1 MASIARLP
9 SSTDDPRASG
19 STADRHESVER
30 TGAPLEVMS
39 THRFQSIANCKGGK
53 GPSTPLKRKKE
64 NGQPNISPRSH
75 LRADDFFYSRLTLH
89 ATQHSVPEQLL
100 SKGLFRHQARPPP
113 ALFSASP
120 LPRSA
125 HNRPG
130 FDGESAS
137 WQRLCAQ
144 HTLRLQNL
152 RPADASSV
160 ASRPGLA
167 TISPQ
172 RRTTEADQAASLVGR
187 HPTPETADRALKPC
201 APAAAETH
209 QPCWTWR
216 RGWPRRPCA
225 PPHRR

>member
-19 STADRHESVER
+19 STAARHESVER

-75 LRADDFFYSRLTLH
+75 LSADDFFYSRLTLH

-113 ALFSASP
+113 ALSFCFPAAPVRTQSS
-120 LPRSA
+120 R
-125 HNRPG
+125 

-152 RPADASSV
+152 RPADASSWARKV
-160 ASRPGLA
+160 ERSERAFPFERLSEMDRP
-167 TISPQ
+167 
-172 RRTTEADQAASLVGR
+172 RRSFS
-187 HPTPETADRALKPC
+187 
-201 APAAAETH
+201 AAAKSGSYSR
-209 QPCWTWR
+209 WTPPSPLF
-216 RGWPRRPCA
+216 GWA
-225 PPHRR
+225 PGALLSLLRVQLQSCGKK

>member
-1 MASIARLP
+1 MIASASPLLADGERCHKGVAVASIARLP

-130 FDGESAS
+130 STARARVGSAS
-137 WQRLCAQ
+137 ARSTRSASKICV
-144 HTLRLQNL
+144 LQMHPL
-152 RPADASSV
+152 LLA
-160 ASRPGLA
+160 GLA
-167 TISPQ
+167 
-172 RRTTEADQAASLVGR
+172 
-187 HPTPETADRALKPC
+187 
-201 APAAAETH
+201 
-209 QPCWTWR
+209 
-216 RGWPRRPCA
+216 WPR
-225 PPHRR
+225 